1 MVTTDSK
8 HNLVKMGGSL
18 PFFGNNDGSPGLDVD
33 SRDGRGSGQ
42 PFGRCPAAQMRR
54 SRPSAARFPTWKSTS
69 KTQLL
74 IRSSRRIS
82 LTDAGR
88 SYVAA
93 CKRILE
99 EVGEAERIAAGEYTA
114 PKGELNV
121 TAPIVFGRLHLV
133 PVLADFL
140 QAYPDIDVRLTL
152 SNRQVNLTE
161 EGIDAA
167 LRVGDLP
174 DSALIATRVGTI
186 RRVFAASPGYLKARG
201 MPQKPADLVGHDC
214 IGVQGFTGSDFWSV
228 ADDGEI
234 PVRYRLIVNSTD
246 AACEAAK
253 EGMGIVSVFS
263 HHVASDFQGRH
274 PGLGIAG
281 LQARDASAQPGS
293 RSGRISAVEAP
304 RLSGL
309 RHAALKGAVACRG
322 LTDPGGRKICQSWRL
337 TGSGR
342 LGARILV
349 RMARCPKNTGMTFSM
364 TLGLPVNR
372 RSRQISSLSSVIA
385 AST

>member
-1 MVTTDSK
+1 MDRLDSMSILVTVTEA
-8 HNLVKMGGSL
+8 GS
-18 PFFGNNDGSPGLDVD
+18 F
-33 SRDGRGSGQ
+33 
-42 PFGRCPAAQMRR
+42 
-54 SRPSAARFPTWKSTS
+54 SAAARLLDTPLTTVSRKISDLEGHL

-74 IRSSRRIS
+74 TRSSRRIS

-99 EVGEAERIAAGEYTA
+99 DVGEAERIAAGEYTA
-114 PKGELNV
+114 PKGELSV

-152 SNRQVNLTE
+152 SNRQINLTE
-161 EGIDAA
+161 DGIDAA

-201 MPQKPADLVGHDC
+201 MPQKPADLIGHDC
-214 IGVQGFTGSDFWSV
+214 IGVQGFTGSGFWSV

-234 PVRYRLIVNSTD
+234 LVRYRLIVNSTD

-263 HHVASDFQGRH
+263 HHVASNFRDGTLVSVLPDFKRETLPLSLVRG
-274 PGLGIAG
+274 AG
-281 LQARDASAQPGS
+281 EYLPLKLRAFLDF
-293 RSGRISAVEAP
+293 VTP
-304 RLSGL
+304 RLKARL
-309 RHAALKGAVACRG
+309 AAEA
-322 LTDPGGRKICQSWRL
+322 
-337 TGSGR
+337 
-342 LGARILV
+342 
-349 RMARCPKNTGMTFSM
+349 
-364 TLGLPVNR
+364 
-372 RSRQISSLSSVIA
+372 
-385 AST
+385 

>member
-1 MVTTDSK
+1 MDRLDSMSILVT
-8 HNLVKMGGSL
+8 VAEAGSL
-18 PFFGNNDGSPGLDVD
+18 T
-33 SRDGRGSGQ
+33 
-42 PFGRCPAAQMRR
+42 A
-54 SRPSAARFPTWKSTS
+54 AARLLDTPLTTVSRKISDLEGHL

-74 IRSSRRIS
+74 TRSSRRIS

-99 EVGEAERIAAGEYTA
+99 DVGEAERIVAGEYTA
-114 PKGELNV
+114 PKGELSV

-140 QAYPDIDVRLTL
+140 RAYPDIDVRLTL

-186 RRVFAASPGYLKARG
+186 RRVFAASPKYLKARG
-201 MPQKPADLVGHDC
+201 VPQNPADLVGHDC
-214 IGVQGFTGSDFWSV
+214 IGVQGFTGSGFWSV
-228 ADDGEI
+228 ADGGEI

-263 HHVASDFQGRH
+263 HHVASNFQDGTLVSVLPDFKRETLPLSLVRG
-274 PGLGIAG
+274 AG
-281 LQARDASAQPGS
+281 EYLPLKLRAFLDF
-293 RSGRISAVEAP
+293 VTP
-304 RLSGL
+304 RLK
-309 RHAALKGAVACRG
+309 A
-322 LTDPGGRKICQSWRL
+322 RL
-337 TGSGR
+337 AGE
-342 LGARILV
+342 A
-349 RMARCPKNTGMTFSM
+349 
-364 TLGLPVNR
+364 
-372 RSRQISSLSSVIA
+372 
-385 AST
+385 

>member
-1 MVTTDSK
+1 MDRLDSMSILVT
-8 HNLVKMGGSL
+8 VAEAGSL
-18 PFFGNNDGSPGLDVD
+18 T
-33 SRDGRGSGQ
+33 
-42 PFGRCPAAQMRR
+42 A
-54 SRPSAARFPTWKSTS
+54 AARLLDTPLTTVSRKISVLEGHL

-74 IRSSRRIS
+74 TRSSRRIS

-99 EVGEAERIAAGEYTA
+99 DVGEAERIVAGEYTA
-114 PKGELNV
+114 PKGELSV

-140 QAYPDIDVRLTL
+140 RAYPDIDVRLTL

-174 DSALIATRVGTI
+174 DSALKATRVGTI

-201 MPQKPADLVGHDC
+201 IPQKPADLIGHDC
-214 IGVQGFTGSDFWSV
+214 IGVQGFTGSGFWSV
-228 ADDGEI
+228 ADGGEI

-263 HHVASDFQGRH
+263 HHVASNFQDGTLVSVLPDFRRETLPLSLVRG
-274 PGLGIAG
+274 AG
-281 LQARDASAQPGS
+281 EYLPLKLRAFLDF
-293 RSGRISAVEAP
+293 VTP
-304 RLSGL
+304 RLK
-309 RHAALKGAVACRG
+309 A
-322 LTDPGGRKICQSWRL
+322 RL
-337 TGSGR
+337 AGE
-342 LGARILV
+342 A
-349 RMARCPKNTGMTFSM
+349 
-364 TLGLPVNR
+364 
-372 RSRQISSLSSVIA
+372 
-385 AST
+385 

>member
-1 MVTTDSK
+1 MDRLDSMSLLVT
-8 HNLVKMGGSL
+8 VAEAGSL
-18 PFFGNNDGSPGLDVD
+18 
-33 SRDGRGSGQ
+33 
-42 PFGRCPAAQMRR
+42 
-54 SRPSAARFPTWKSTS
+54 SAAARLLDTPLTTVSRKISVLEGHL

-74 IRSSRRIS
+74 TRSSRRIS

-99 EVGEAERIAAGEYTA
+99 DVGEAERIAAGEYTA
-114 PKGELNV
+114 PKGELSV

-140 QAYPDIDVRLTL
+140 RAYPDIDVRLTL

-161 EGIDAA
+161 EWIDAA

-201 MPQKPADLVGHDC
+201 VPQNPADLVGHDC
-214 IGVQGFTGSDFWSV
+214 IGVQGFTGSGFWSV

-234 PVRYRLIVNSTD
+234 LVRYRLIVNSTD

-263 HHVASDFQGRH
+263 HHVASNFRDGTLVSVLPDFKRETLPLSLVRG
-274 PGLGIAG
+274 AG
-281 LQARDASAQPGS
+281 EYLPLKLRAFLDF
-293 RSGRISAVEAP
+293 VTP
-304 RLSGL
+304 RLKARL
-309 RHAALKGAVACRG
+309 AAEA
-322 LTDPGGRKICQSWRL
+322 
-337 TGSGR
+337 
-342 LGARILV
+342 
-349 RMARCPKNTGMTFSM
+349 
-364 TLGLPVNR
+364 
-372 RSRQISSLSSVIA
+372 
-385 AST
+385 

>member
-1 MVTTDSK
+1 MMDRLDSMSVLVT
-8 HNLVKMGGSL
+8 VAEAGSL
-18 PFFGNNDGSPGLDVD
+18 
-33 SRDGRGSGQ
+33 
-42 PFGRCPAAQMRR
+42 
-54 SRPSAARFPTWKSTS
+54 SAAARLLDTPLTTVSRKISVLEGHL

-74 IRSSRRIS
+74 TRSSRRIS
-82 LTDAGR
+82 LTDAGK

-99 EVGEAERIAAGEYTA
+99 DVGEAERIAAGEYTA
-114 PKGELNV
+114 PKGELSV

-140 QAYPDIDVRLTL
+140 RAYPDIDVRLTL
-152 SNRQVNLTE
+152 SNRQVNLIE

-201 MPQKPADLVGHDC
+201 IPREPADLVGHYC
-214 IGVQGFTGSDFWSV
+214 IGVEGFTGSRFWSV
-228 ADDGEI
+228 ASGVEI

-263 HHVASDFQGRH
+263 HHVASDFWDGTLVSVL
-274 PGLGIAG
+274 PGFKREMLPLSLVRASGEYLPLKLRAF
-281 LQARDASAQPGS
+281 LDFVTPRLKARL
-293 RSGRISAVEAP
+293 AVE
-304 RLSGL
+304 
-309 RHAALKGAVACRG
+309 
-322 LTDPGGRKICQSWRL
+322 
-337 TGSGR
+337 
-342 LGARILV
+342 
-349 RMARCPKNTGMTFSM
+349 F
-364 TLGLPVNR
+364 
-372 RSRQISSLSSVIA
+372 
-385 AST
+385 

>member
-1 MVTTDSK
+1 MDRLDSMSILVT
-8 HNLVKMGGSL
+8 VAQAGSL
-18 PFFGNNDGSPGLDVD
+18 
-33 SRDGRGSGQ
+33 
-42 PFGRCPAAQMRR
+42 
-54 SRPSAARFPTWKSTS
+54 SAAARLLDAPLTTVSRKISDLEGHL

-74 IRSSRRIS
+74 TRSSRRIS
-82 LTDAGR
+82 LTDAGM

-99 EVGEAERIAAGEYTA
+99 DVGEAERIAAGEYIA
-114 PKGELNV
+114 PKGELSV

-133 PVLADFL
+133 PLLADFL
-140 QAYPDIDVRLTL
+140 RAYPDIDVRLTL

-201 MPQKPADLVGHDC
+201 APQKPTDLVGHDC
-214 IGVQGFTGSDFWSV
+214 IGVQGFTGSGFWSV

-263 HHVASDFQGRH
+263 HHVASNFQDGTLVSVLPDFKRETLPLSLVRG
-274 PGLGIAG
+274 AG
-281 LQARDASAQPGS
+281 EYLPLKLRAFLDF
-293 RSGRISAVEAP
+293 VTP
-304 RLSGL
+304 RLKARL
-309 RHAALKGAVACRG
+309 AAEA
-322 LTDPGGRKICQSWRL
+322 
-337 TGSGR
+337 
-342 LGARILV
+342 
-349 RMARCPKNTGMTFSM
+349 
-364 TLGLPVNR
+364 
-372 RSRQISSLSSVIA
+372 
-385 AST
+385 

>member
-1 MVTTDSK
+1 MDRLDSMSILVT
-8 HNLVKMGGSL
+8 VAEAGS
-18 PFFGNNDGSPGLDVD
+18 F
-33 SRDGRGSGQ
+33 
-42 PFGRCPAAQMRR
+42 
-54 SRPSAARFPTWKSTS
+54 SAAARLLDTPLTTVSRKISDLEGHL

-74 IRSSRRIS
+74 TRSSRRIS

-93 CKRILE
+93 CRRILE
-99 EVGEAERIAAGEYTA
+99 DVGEAERIAMGEYTA
-114 PKGELNV
+114 PKGELSV

-140 QAYPDIDVRLTL
+140 RAYPDIDVRLTL
-152 SNRQVNLTE
+152 SNRKVNLTE

-186 RRVFAASPGYLKARG
+186 RRVFAASPEYLKARG
-201 MPQKPADLVGHDC
+201 VPQKPADLIGHDC
-214 IGVQGFTGSDFWSV
+214 IGVQGFTGSGFWSV

-263 HHVASDFQGRH
+263 HHVASNFQDGTLVSVLPDFRRETLPLSLVRG
-274 PGLGIAG
+274 AG
-281 LQARDASAQPGS
+281 EYLPLKLRAFLDF
-293 RSGRISAVEAP
+293 VMP
-304 RLSGL
+304 RLK
-309 RHAALKGAVACRG
+309 A
-322 LTDPGGRKICQSWRL
+322 RL
-337 TGSGR
+337 AGE
-342 LGARILV
+342 A
-349 RMARCPKNTGMTFSM
+349 
-364 TLGLPVNR
+364 
-372 RSRQISSLSSVIA
+372 
-385 AST
+385 

>member
-1 MVTTDSK
+1 MMDRLDSMSVLVT
-8 HNLVKMGGSL
+8 VAEAGSL
-18 PFFGNNDGSPGLDVD
+18 
-33 SRDGRGSGQ
+33 
-42 PFGRCPAAQMRR
+42 
-54 SRPSAARFPTWKSTS
+54 SAAARLLDTPLTTVSRKISVLEGHL

-74 IRSSRRIS
+74 TRSSRRIS
-82 LTDAGR
+82 LTDAGK

-99 EVGEAERIAAGEYTA
+99 DVGEAERIAAGEYTA
-114 PKGELNV
+114 PKGELSV

-140 QAYPDIDVRLTL
+140 RAYPDIDVRLTL

-186 RRVFAASPGYLKARG
+186 RRVFAASPVYLKARG
-201 MPQKPADLVGHDC
+201 IPQKPADLIGHDC
-214 IGVQGFTGSDFWSV
+214 IGVQGFTGSGFWSV

-263 HHVASDFQGRH
+263 HHVASNFQDGTLVSVLPDFKRETLPLSLVRG
-274 PGLGIAG
+274 AG
-281 LQARDASAQPGS
+281 EYLPLKLRAFLDF
-293 RSGRISAVEAP
+293 VTP
-304 RLSGL
+304 RLK
-309 RHAALKGAVACRG
+309 A
-322 LTDPGGRKICQSWRL
+322 RL
-337 TGSGR
+337 AGE
-342 LGARILV
+342 A
-349 RMARCPKNTGMTFSM
+349 
-364 TLGLPVNR
+364 
-372 RSRQISSLSSVIA
+372 
-385 AST
+385 

>member
-1 MVTTDSK
+1 MDRLDSMSVLVT
-8 HNLVKMGGSL
+8 VAEAGSL
-18 PFFGNNDGSPGLDVD
+18 
-33 SRDGRGSGQ
+33 
-42 PFGRCPAAQMRR
+42 
-54 SRPSAARFPTWKSTS
+54 SAAARQLDTPLTTVSRKISVLEGHL

-74 IRSSRRIS
+74 TRSSRRIS
-82 LTDAGR
+82 LTDAGK

-99 EVGEAERIAAGEYTA
+99 DVGEAERTAAGEYTA
-114 PKGELNV
+114 PKGELSV

-140 QAYPDIDVRLTL
+140 RAYPDIDVRLTL

-186 RRVFAASPGYLKARG
+186 SRVFAASPRYLDSRG
-201 MPQKPADLVGHDC
+201 IPQEPADLVGHDC
-214 IGVQGFTGSDFWSV
+214 IGVQGFTGSGFWSV
-228 ADDGEI
+228 ASDVEI

-263 HHVASDFQGRH
+263 HHVVSDFRDGTLVLVLPDLKRETL
-274 PGLGIAG
+274 PLSLVRASGEYLPLKLRAF
-281 LQARDASAQPGS
+281 LDFVTSRLKARL
-293 RSGRISAVEAP
+293 AVE
-304 RLSGL
+304 
-309 RHAALKGAVACRG
+309 
-322 LTDPGGRKICQSWRL
+322 
-337 TGSGR
+337 
-342 LGARILV
+342 
-349 RMARCPKNTGMTFSM
+349 F
-364 TLGLPVNR
+364 
-372 RSRQISSLSSVIA
+372 
-385 AST
+385 

>member
-1 MVTTDSK
+1 MMDRLDSMSVLVT
-8 HNLVKMGGSL
+8 VAEAGSL
-18 PFFGNNDGSPGLDVD
+18 
-33 SRDGRGSGQ
+33 
-42 PFGRCPAAQMRR
+42 
-54 SRPSAARFPTWKSTS
+54 SAAARLLDTPLTTVSRKISVLEGHL

-74 IRSSRRIS
+74 TRSSRRIS
-82 LTDAGR
+82 LTDAGK

-99 EVGEAERIAAGEYTA
+99 DVGEAERIAAGEYTA
-114 PKGELNV
+114 PKGELSV

-140 QAYPDIDVRLTL
+140 RAYPDIDVRLTL

-186 RRVFAASPGYLKARG
+186 RRVFAASPVYLKARG
-201 MPQKPADLVGHDC
+201 VPQKPADLVGHDC
-214 IGVQGFTGSDFWSV
+214 IGVQGFTGSGFWSV
-228 ADDGEI
+228 ADGGEI

-263 HHVASDFQGRH
+263 HHVASNFQDGTLVSVLPDFKRETVPLSLVRG
-274 PGLGIAG
+274 AG
-281 LQARDASAQPGS
+281 EYLPLKLRAFLDF
-293 RSGRISAVEAP
+293 VTP
-304 RLSGL
+304 RLKARL
-309 RHAALKGAVACRG
+309 AAEA
-322 LTDPGGRKICQSWRL
+322 
-337 TGSGR
+337 
-342 LGARILV
+342 
-349 RMARCPKNTGMTFSM
+349 
-364 TLGLPVNR
+364 
-372 RSRQISSLSSVIA
+372 
-385 AST
+385 

>member
-1 MVTTDSK
+1 MDRLDSMSILVT
-8 HNLVKMGGSL
+8 VAQAGSL
-18 PFFGNNDGSPGLDVD
+18 
-33 SRDGRGSGQ
+33 
-42 PFGRCPAAQMRR
+42 
-54 SRPSAARFPTWKSTS
+54 SAAARLLDAPLTTVSRKISDLEGHL

-74 IRSSRRIS
+74 TRSSRRIS
-82 LTDAGR
+82 LTDAGM

-99 EVGEAERIAAGEYTA
+99 DVGEAERIAAGEYTA
-114 PKGELNV
+114 PKGELSV

-133 PVLADFL
+133 PLLADFL
-140 QAYPDIDVRLTL
+140 RAYPDIDVRLTL

-201 MPQKPADLVGHDC
+201 APQKPTDLVGHDC
-214 IGVQGFTGSDFWSV
+214 IGVQGFTGSGFWSV

-263 HHVASDFQGRH
+263 HHVASNFQDGTLVSVLPDFKRETLPLSLVRG
-274 PGLGIAG
+274 AG
-281 LQARDASAQPGS
+281 EYLPLKLRAFLDF
-293 RSGRISAVEAP
+293 VTP
-304 RLSGL
+304 RLKARL
-309 RHAALKGAVACRG
+309 AAEA
-322 LTDPGGRKICQSWRL
+322 
-337 TGSGR
+337 
-342 LGARILV
+342 
-349 RMARCPKNTGMTFSM
+349 
-364 TLGLPVNR
+364 
-372 RSRQISSLSSVIA
+372 
-385 AST
+385 